1 MSNIHSVQVLD
12 THHWTDSLF
21 SFKTTRDPAFRFES
35 GQFVMLGL
43 EIQKKLLLR
52 AYSIASAS
60 YEDHLEFFSIKVDN
74 GPLTSVLKS
83 IRPGDSLFMGRKATG
98 TLLIENLR
106 PGRNLYLLG
115 TGTGL
120 APFLSLVQDPCLY
133 GRFEKIILAHGCRLS
148 KDLAYSEFITQ
159 TLPMNPLIGET
170 VRSQLLYYRAV
181 TREPAPR
188 QRRLTERVQSGQLA
202 DDLGLPPID
211 PRFDRFMLCGSTALL
226 DDMRRILEERQF
238 TEGNSS
244 SPGDYVYEKAFVG

>member
-21 SFKTTRDPAFRFES
+21 SFKTTRDPGFRFES

-60 YEDHLEFFSIKVDN
+60 YEDHLEFFSIKVDK
-74 GPLTSVLKS
+74 GPLTSVLKN
-83 IRPGDSLFMGRKATG
+83 IRRGDSLFMSRKATG

-120 APFLSLVQDPCLY
+120 APFLSLIQDPSLY
-133 GRFEKIILAHGCRLS
+133 GRFETVVLAHGCRFS
-148 KDLAYSEFITQ
+148 KDLAYSQFITQ
-159 TLPMNPLIGET
+159 TLPMNELIGDT
-170 VRSQLLYYRAV
+170 VRSQLLYYPAV
-181 TREPAPR
+181 TREPTGQP
-188 QRRLTERVQSGQLA
+188 RLTERVKSGQLA
-202 DDLGLPPID
+202 DDLGLPAID
-211 PRFDRFMLCGSTALL
+211 PRFDRLMLCGSTALL
-226 DDMRRILEERQF
+226 DDMRRVLDERQF
-238 TEGNSS
+238 IEGNSS
-244 SPGDYVYEKAFVG
+244 APGDYAYEKAFVG